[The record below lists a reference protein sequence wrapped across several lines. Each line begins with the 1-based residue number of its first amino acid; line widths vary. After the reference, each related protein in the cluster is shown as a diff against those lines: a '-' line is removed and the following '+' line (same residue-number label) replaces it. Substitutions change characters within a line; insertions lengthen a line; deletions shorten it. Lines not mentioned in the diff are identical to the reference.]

1 MRRVL
6 FAALICLI
14 ALLPLSA
21 ANPADEALFGFTA
34 ATPHAER
41 DWENKFRAIPD
52 PKNLRDYMQRLS
64 ARPHHVGSPYDKQN
78 AEWILSQFKSWGLD
92 AQIETFDVLFPTP
105 KERVLELIAPT
116 RYVAK
121 LQEPPVPGD

>member
-1 MRRVL
+1 MRRFL
-6 FAALICLI
+6 FTALICLI

-21 ANPADEALFGFTA
+21 ANSDDETLFGFTA
-34 ATPHAER
+34 ARRKTER

-52 PKNLRDYMQRLS
+52 PKILRDSMQRLS

-92 AQIETFDVLFPTP
+92 AQIETL
-105 KERVLELIAPT
+105 
-116 RYVAK
+116 
-121 LQEPPVPGD
+121 